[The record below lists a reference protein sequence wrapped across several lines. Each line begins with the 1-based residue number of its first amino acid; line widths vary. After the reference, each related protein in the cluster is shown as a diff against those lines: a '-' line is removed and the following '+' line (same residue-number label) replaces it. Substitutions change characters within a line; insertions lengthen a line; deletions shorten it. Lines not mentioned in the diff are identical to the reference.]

1 MVRDVCVEGS
11 EQCSVSHFTVMPTK
25 DKCEQCKEV
34 AADLARRFEVYEPAL
49 VTKEVAQEVVSTTCA
64 TLNDRYA
71 KPLYMTDA
79 CDEMV
84 DEPNDDGTLTKG
96 VYCIVLKN
104 GLPKLYTS
112 IRYKSSL
119 RGWGVLIS
127 LRTLIC
133 MFFTPSNNPVSS
145 LSLFSILYS
154 LRCALLCETCLD
166 GQVRRR
172 RDVRGL
178 HDVEEARGDGKYSLC
193 EPHRPL

>member
-11 EQCSVSHFTVMPTK
+11 EQCSMSHFTVMPTK
-25 DKCEQCKEV
+25 DKCEQCKGV

-96 VYCIVLKN
+96 VYCTAV
-104 GLPKLYTS
+104 Y
-112 IRYKSSL
+112 
-119 RGWGVLIS
+119 VQM
-127 LRTLIC
+127 IC
-133 MFFTPSNNPVSS
+133 QSW
-145 LSLFSILYS
+145 I
-154 LRCALLCETCLD
+154 
-166 GQVRRR
+166 
-172 RDVRGL
+172 
-178 HDVEEARGDGKYSLC
+178 
-193 EPHRPL
+193 